1 MQKTITKNDRSYVI
15 QEIKRPDGSKVYG
28 VLGPQ
33 SRKVKILTYRAL
45 LKLYPTIKSDI
56 RKYFG

>member
-1 MQKTITKNDRSYVI
+1 MQKTIVNNGRSYVI

-28 VLGPQ
+28 VIGPQ
-33 SRKVKILTYRAL
+33 SRKVKVLTYKAL
-45 LKLYPTIKSDI
+45 LKLYPSIKSEI